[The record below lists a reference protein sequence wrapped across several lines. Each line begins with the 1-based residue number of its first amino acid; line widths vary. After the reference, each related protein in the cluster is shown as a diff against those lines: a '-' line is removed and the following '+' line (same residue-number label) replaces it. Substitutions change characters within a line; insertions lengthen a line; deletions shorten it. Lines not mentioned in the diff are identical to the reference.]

1 MSIII
6 PSNSI
11 VSGGFSV
18 DNSCRFDDGS
28 SDTMSRDNGTPTN
41 LKKFS
46 ISLWFKRTEP
56 GLNKYLITGFDT
68 EDNRALLQF
77 SSDQLLFQNATGGT
91 NNTVIKSNAV
101 FRDPSAWYHFCI
113 IVDTTQS
120 TSTNRV
126 KMYVNGSQVTS
137 LASSTYPD
145 QNTDLELTDAANSI
159 LLNQKGDGSDFNSGY
174 YSEVVVLDGT
184 AASITDFGEFDEDS
198 GIWKPIDVSGLTF
211 GNNGFYLDFKD
222 SANLGNDANGGTD
235 FTESNLTATD
245 QSTDTC
251 TNNWCV
257 QNSIATPIS
266 GSPTFSQGNLTIAS
280 GSGWKSTIGTFAL
293 TKGKWYWETKG
304 GGSAGTILNGI
315 ASTAVIEA
323 GGASNGVNNN
333 ATIGVNLPA
342 YAYHGSSGAMYR
354 SDTTGN
360 GLDQG
365 GGSWGTAYNTGDL
378 ISVYLDLDNYKLYT
392 AKNNTLNVSGTG
404 YSIASGYAYYPLCVP
419 YTNTINLNYG
429 IGAFG
434 ATAVS
439 SAVADANGYG
449 AFEYDPSRGGSSDFD
464 SAAKDFLAICT
475 KNLAEYG

>member
-1 MSIII
+1 MIILGT
-6 PSNSI
+6 NSI
-11 VSGGFSV
+11 KDTGFDV
-18 DNSCRFDDGS
+18 ANSSRFNSGS
-28 SDTMSRDNGTPTN
+28 SDYLTRTPSGTGNRRTWT
-41 LKKFS
+41 FS
-46 ISLWFKRTEP
+46 AWVKRTNP
-56 GLNKYLITGFDT
+56 GAGNQIFQQSQDANNYMKLY
-68 EDNRALLQF
+68 F
-77 SSDQLLFQNATGGT
+77 SSDKIFWRGITGGSNSAYIAT
-91 NNTVIKSNAV
+91 NRL
-101 FRDPSAWYHFCI
+101 FRDVSAWYH
-113 IVDTTQS
+113 IVARFD
-120 TSTNRV
+120 STNGTAGDR
-126 KMYVNGSQVTS
+126 MRLYVNGVEETSFSTDINPSSNYDSFANTTNPIDIGRDNVNNASYFNGYMAEVCMVDGQS
-137 LASSTYPD
+137 LAPD
-145 QNTDLELTDAANSI
+145 Q
-159 LLNQKGDGSDFNSGY
+159 
-174 YSEVVVLDGT
+174 
-184 AASITDFGEFDEDS
+184 FGEFDEDS

-211 GNNGFYLDFKD
+211 GTNGFYLDFED
-222 SANLGNDANGGTD
+222 SSALGNDAAGSNN
-235 FTESNLTATD
+235 FTVNNLTAVD